1 MTLGF
6 TVLLP
11 FFATSNPHIP
21 PPDRTAEAMAG
32 PALGICHI
40 PMAPGGQLTPSCRPL
55 PLGAKLTHHLHLHD
69 HCRNPHTASTPTNVR
84 RTASF
89 TAASLLLHTFIP
101 STSPSHEQPRR
112 CGFHPAQD
120 AAGENPQVQAT
131 IKALSLIPHMEG
143 GYFAV
148 TDVSEMKMPSPYPAE
163 PLSQRTV
170 ALAGGLPADYD
181 PALRRLS
188 TTIFYYLTPNRPTGS
203 FHRNRSRIIH
213 TWHRGRGCYV
223 LIHPDGRVET
233 FVVGPDVEKGERLQW
248 IVEGG
253 VWKASHLVDRDGQ
266 GRGQDSDGEGL
277 LITETVVPGFEYA
290 DHEFLSQEKFEQIL
304 PEDRVKEL
312 GWLVK
317 H

>member
-1 MTLGF
+1 M
-6 TVLLP
+6 
-11 FFATSNPHIP
+11 SNQ
-21 PPDRTAEAMAG
+21 DAAG
-32 PALGICHI
+32 
-40 PMAPGGQLTPSCRPL
+40 
-55 PLGAKLTHHLHLHD
+55 
-69 HCRNPHTASTPTNVR
+69 ST
-84 RTASF
+84 
-89 TAASLLLHTFIP
+89 
-101 STSPSHEQPRR
+101 
-112 CGFHPAQD
+112 PAQD

-213 TWHRGRGCYV
+213 TWHRGRGRYV

-277 LITETVVPGFEYA
+277 LISETVVPGFEYA
-290 DHEFLSQEKFEQIL
+290 DDEFLSQEKFEQIL